1 MCALKKSLA
10 VPLERL
16 STPAAGLAPEYET
29 VELLSSQFAELSL
42 EQLLRKLDAEARL
55 DGRYFLC
62 NQEQLLE
69 TARMLGQVRRQGLS
83 SSSCYLLHTSE

>member
-1 MCALKKSLA
+1 MRALNKALA
-10 VPLERL
+10 VPLEKL

-29 VELLSSQFAELSL
+29 VELLSSQLPELSL
-42 EQLLRKLDAEARL
+42 EQLLRKLDGEARL

-69 TARMLGQVRRQGLS
+69 TARMLGQVRW
-83 SSSCYLLHTSE
+83 

>member
-1 MCALKKSLA
+1 MHALNKALA
-10 VPLERL
+10 VPLEKL

-29 VELLSSQFAELSL
+29 VELLSSQFPELSL
-42 EQLLRKLDAEARL
+42 EQLLRKLDGEARL

-69 TARMLGQVRRQGLS
+69 TARMLGKVG
-83 SSSCYLLHTSE
+83 